1 MVLSTCT
8 HKILTEWCTNEGGAT
23 MVTTSWGVR
32 RGGWGHVW
40 LHITG
45 FHLNLH
51 LRFGFSVKAQYCN
64 TWTSCLLFDIDFNST
79 LYKNDKTKYICPFST
94 NNFKICCTVL
104 IYISTYRST
113 STLTEGSVW
122 GFWSDTCQTATR
134 RSPAADLL
142 LGHRRPWQRPGLHCG
157 TWVNSSGKPVVTII
171 QGQLMDT

>member
-104 IYISTYRST
+104 IYISTYRSDCRQVH
-113 STLTEGSVW
+113 LQRGLFED
-122 GFWSDTCQTATR
+122 FEATR
-134 RSPAADLL
+134 VR
-142 LGHRRPWQRPGLHCG
+142 QRPGALQQL
-157 TWVNSSGKPVVTII
+157 TYFWDTVDRGKGQGSTVVHGWTP
-171 QGQLMDT
+171 QANLW